1 MGADG
6 GLEKKLD
13 AYVKVQQIWAEAFK
27 EHQGPMVPSVV
38 MGGNGSGA
46 NAVGSAGALVDMLTA
61 KTAKEL
67 AVDMSIRGNTPA
79 TAPAA
84 RK

>member
-1 MGADG
+1 
-6 GLEKKLD
+6 
-13 AYVKVQQIWAEAFK
+13 
-27 EHQGPMVPSVV
+27 
-38 MGGNGSGA
+38 
-46 NAVGSAGALVDMLTA
+46 MLTA